1 MRPRV
6 STEEGR
12 PVAPRGGP
20 TRGPVP
26 DPHPPP
32 REARGRRGG
41 RGRAGADPSPG
52 MGRGNPCGSE
62 PDGRL
67 GLRGVSLPAQA
78 PLDEL
83 DAPDPRRPRTHGG
96 GLTDPRGLQGVDRS
110 VREARWGLRARGVE
124 DEPPLHRGEHGP
136 RPRRVRVRGRS
147 AGAERLRVAPHR
159 PGGVRGAGDLGVEF
173 SLQRELHKQGDH
185 YEPWYRFHHPVHYY
199 YDLLVGLELVTAL
212 GRGADPRLGHALSVL
227 KRKRRAD
234 GRWNLDAVHPDLEG
248 KMADWYAAH
257 PKHRP
262 TPFALEAPGEPSK
275 IITLRAYLVLERL
288 DETASP

>member
-20 TRGPVP
+20 TRGP
-26 DPHPPP
+26 
-32 REARGRRGG
+32 
-41 RGRAGADPSPG
+41 
-52 MGRGNPCGSE
+52 
-62 PDGRL
+62 
-67 GLRGVSLPAQA
+67 
-78 PLDEL
+78 
-83 DAPDPRRPRTHGG
+83 APDPRRPRTHGG

-110 VREARWGLRARGVE
+110 VREARWGLRARGGE

-136 RPRRVRVRGRS
+136 RPRRVRGRGRS
-147 AGAERLRVAPHR
+147 AGR
-159 PGGVRGAGDLGVEF
+159 RGP
-173 SLQRELHKQGDH
+173 H
-185 YEPWYRFHHPVHYY
+185 YEPWSRFHPPVHYY

-212 GRGADPRLGHALSVL
+212 GRGADPRLEHALSVL

-275 IITLRAYLVLERL
+275 IITLRADLVPAR
-288 DETASP
+288 P